1 MSNSAEHWKS
11 NRRQFLAAG
20 GAAIVTTSL
29 FARDATAAVPPS
41 RREPLLGFS
50 LYGMKSLPLGEALQ
64 QCATIGYQCVEL
76 PVLAD
81 WPADTAT
88 FSSAA
93 KADFRAS
100 LKKHSL
106 RLSAIMDNLPIV
118 GDDTKHRSNL
128 QRLQQAAE
136 LSHEL
141 VADDP
146 PLVETVLGGK
156 PAQWDE
162 VKQQLVDRLGD
173 WSTVMAKAEV
183 KLAIKAHISNAIQR
197 PEQLLWVID
206 QVKSP
211 WLTAAYDYSHF
222 ELQKLPLDET
232 IQTLKKH
239 MTFAHVKDTQGE
251 PGKFQFL
258 LPGEGKTDY
267 KRLFSSLVQADYQ
280 GDIVVEV
287 SGQIHSK
294 PGYDP
299 IATAKKCFAALP
311 PIPAYLPRR

>member
-1 MSNSAEHWKS
+1 MSNQPSDCLAS
-11 NRRQFLAAG
+11 RRQFLVASGAMAATG
-20 GAAIVTTSL
+20 LLTVA
-29 FARDATAAVPPS
+29 ATAAAPL
-41 RREPLLGFS
+41 RRQPLLGFS

-64 QCATIGYQCVEL
+64 QCATIGYRCVEL

-88 FSSAA
+88 FSPAA
-93 KADFRAS
+93 KADFRAG
-100 LKKHSL
+100 LAMHGL
-106 RLSAIMDNLPIV
+106 RLSAIMDNLPIL
-118 GDDTKHRSNL
+118 GDDAKQRTNL
-128 QRLQQAAE
+128 QRLKQAAS
-136 LSHEL
+136 LSREL
-141 VADDP
+141 VAGDP

-162 VKQQLVDRLGD
+162 VKQQFVDRLGE
-173 WSTVMAKAEV
+173 WSALMAEAKV
-183 KLAIKAHISNAIQR
+183 KLAIKAHISNAIQK
-197 PEQLLWVID
+197 PDQLLWAIE

-232 IQTLKKH
+232 IQTLKQH
-239 MTFAHVKDTQGE
+239 MTFVHVKDTQGV

-258 LPGEGKTDY
+258 LPGEGKTNY
-267 KRLFSSLVQADYQ
+267 KQLFSSLTQANYQ

-311 PIPAYLPRR
+311 PIPSDPARR